1 MTDKIRRVF
10 GITENGAKGLI
21 RASIASFFKQFAY
34 MLPATFILLF
44 SQELYY
50 HELKTPIYYTVAILA
65 IAGVMFFILN
75 IDYITNYNETYKESA
90 NLRIEIADTLKE
102 LPLSYFNKH
111 DLSDLAQ
118 TIMRDVAEIERAM
131 SHAIPQF
138 IGFIFFFTLIAILL
152 LIGNVKLALCILLP
166 ILLTAVMLG
175 LSRNMQRKA
184 FKKHFDLLRE
194 NADSFQEA
202 IELQQEIK
210 SYGKED
216 AVKEELYRRIERNE
230 AIQMESEMYVA
241 IPVTTI
247 SAMLKFAV
255 GCTIVVGVWL
265 LARKE
270 VSLLYFLGYL
280 LASSRIADALSAVY
294 LNLTEMLMVESRVDR
309 LNELRETPKQKG
321 ERTELQGYSVELR
334 NIKFSYDGSRNVID
348 GISFVAGQ
356 NEVTALVGPSGCGK
370 TSVLRLISRL
380 YDYDEGELLLDG
392 KEISKID
399 TDQLFEKISI
409 VFQDVTLF
417 GSSVM
422 ENIRIANKNATDEEV
437 IEAARLANCHE
448 FVEKLPNGYHTLIGE
463 NGSKLS
469 GGERQRISIARAFL
483 KNAPIIL
490 LDEIS
495 ASLDVEN
502 EMKIQESLNSLIK
515 DKTVIIV
522 SHRLKS
528 IENADRIVVMNAG
541 RIDSIGTHK
550 ELIKRSELYNSM
562 LRKSQWTAEYRY

>member
-1 MTDKIRRVF
+1 MTDKVRRVF

-50 HELKTPIYYTVAILA
+50 NELKTPIYYIVAILA
-65 IAGVMFFILN
+65 LAGVMFFILN

-392 KEISKID
+392 KEISRID

-422 ENIRIANKNATDEEV
+422 ENIRIGNKNATDEEV

>member
-392 KEISKID
+392 KEISRID

-422 ENIRIANKNATDEEV
+422 ENIRIGNKNATDEEV

-562 LRKSQWTAEYRY
+562 LRKSQWTTEYRY

>member
-1 MTDKIRRVF
+1 MTDKVRRVF
-10 GITENGAKGLI
+10 GIIENGAKGLI

-50 HELKTPIYYTVAILA
+50 NELKTPIYYIVAILA
-65 IAGVMFFILN
+65 LAGVMFFILN

-392 KEISKID
+392 KEISRID

-422 ENIRIANKNATDEEV
+422 ENIRIGNKNATDEEV

>member
-294 LNLTEMLMVESRVDR
+294 LNLTEMLMIESRVDR

-392 KEISKID
+392 KEISRID

-422 ENIRIANKNATDEEV
+422 ENIRIGNKNATDEEV

-562 LRKSQWTAEYRY
+562 LRKSQWTTEYRY

>member
-255 GCTIVVGVWL
+255 GCTIVAGVWL

-392 KEISKID
+392 KEISRID

-422 ENIRIANKNATDEEV
+422 ENIRIGNKNATDEEV

>member
-184 FKKHFDLLRE
+184 FKKHFDLLRD

-210 SYGKED
+210 SYGKEG

-392 KEISKID
+392 KEISRID

-422 ENIRIANKNATDEEV
+422 ENIRIGNKNATDEEV

>member
-422 ENIRIANKNATDEEV
+422 ENIRIGNKNATDEEV

>member
-392 KEISKID
+392 KEISRID

-422 ENIRIANKNATDEEV
+422 ENIRIGNKNATDEEV

>member
-1 MTDKIRRVF
+1 MTDKVRRVF

-294 LNLTEMLMVESRVDR
+294 LNLTEMLMIESRVDR

-392 KEISKID
+392 KEISRID

-422 ENIRIANKNATDEEV
+422 ENIRIGNKNATDEEV

>member
-1 MTDKIRRVF
+1 MTDKVRRVF

-50 HELKTPIYYTVAILA
+50 NELKTPIYYIVAILA
-65 IAGVMFFILN
+65 LAGVMFFILN

-210 SYGKED
+210 SYGKEG

-294 LNLTEMLMVESRVDR
+294 LNLTEMLMIESRVDR

-392 KEISKID
+392 KEISRID

-422 ENIRIANKNATDEEV
+422 ENIRIGNKNATDEEV

-562 LRKSQWTAEYRY
+562 LRKSQWTTEYRY

>member
-210 SYGKED
+210 SYGKEG

-392 KEISKID
+392 KEISRID

-422 ENIRIANKNATDEEV
+422 ENIRIGNKNATDEEV

>member
-210 SYGKED
+210 SYGKEG

-294 LNLTEMLMVESRVDR
+294 LNLTEMLMIESRVDR

-392 KEISKID
+392 KEISRID

-422 ENIRIANKNATDEEV
+422 ENIRIGNKNATDEEV